1 MKRNVSI
8 LAFAIVSMAIVSCD
22 KNGDAAVDQENSQ
35 IELNVEICSDNAVAL
50 SVVPELQSEY
60 IVGVFDSEFYS
71 SNADDISSLL
81 REGQGQAKKS
91 TGERAIVFTGL
102 DSSKEYYVCAVYGD
116 EKYLAVSVPFTT
128 KDGMTDIISLPVDLI
143 DYAELYM
150 DGLHNF
156 RFRMT
161 DAEFSDSGEGFGG
174 FWDEGTLLEVNAV
187 KEWKGIE
194 HLPEPYEF
202 SGIYSSDPSLSGKP
216 GSVMMNNTS
225 MRLIEDRS
233 VVLEYEVD
241 SVKMCVQVN
250 GEEIEALAVVTLSDG
265 SEYSFTYEGNFNFT
279 ETGYYGR
286 YGYSPLLAEDLTG
299 LDYPL
304 MKETYYC
311 GEVDGLSHYTM
322 ACVNNPDPD
331 SPFGGYN
338 KHCLRINILAPH
350 QESPLDCIPEG
361 TYEISAETGGY
372 LAQEGDYKRV
382 DMTNIEY
389 VGTYYYNLDEE
400 SFEQTMGF
408 LTSGT
413 VTVSKDGDTYTVEVD
428 AETHDGHKVSGKY
441 QGPLTVVEEP
451 EWW

>member
-22 KNGDAAVDQENSQ
+22 KNGDAAVDQEISQ

-71 SNADDISSLL
+71 SNSDDISSLL
-81 REGQGQAKKS
+81 REGQMKCKKS
-91 TGERAIVFTGL
+91 AGEGSVVFTGL
-102 DSSKEYYVCAVYGD
+102 DSSEEYYVCAVYED
-116 EKYLAVSVPFTT
+116 EKYLAVSCPFTT
-128 KDGMTDIISLPVDLI
+128 REGMTDIESLPVDLI
-143 DYAELYM
+143 DNAELYM

-156 RFRMT
+156 NFRMT
-161 DAEFSDSGEGFGG
+161 DAEFSDTGEGFGG
-174 FWDEGTLLEVNAV
+174 YWNDGTLLEVNAV

-216 GSVMMNNTS
+216 GSVMLNNTQ
-225 MRLIEDRS
+225 MRLIEDRN
-233 VVLEYEVD
+233 VVLDYEVD
-241 SVKMCVQVN
+241 AVKIGIQVM
-250 GEEIEALAVVTLSDG
+250 GEELEAVALVTLKDG
-265 SEYSFTYEGNFNFT
+265 TEYSFTYQGGFT
-279 ETGYYGR
+279 FYETGYYGR
-286 YGYSPLLAEDLTG
+286 YGYSPLLEEDLVG

-304 MKETYYC
+304 MKDTYYC
-311 GEVDGLSHYTM
+311 GEVDGLSHYSM
-322 ACVNNPDPD
+322 ACVNDPDPD
-331 SPFGGYN
+331 LPFGGYN
-338 KHCLRINILAPH
+338 KHCIRMNILAPH
-350 QESPLDCIPEG
+350 QDAPLEGVPEG
-361 TYEISAETGGY
+361 VYAISADTCAFSA
-372 LAQEGDYKRV
+372 LEGDYKRV
-382 DMTNIEY
+382 NMIAIDY
-389 VGTYYYNLDEE
+389 VGTYYYNLDEV
-400 SFEQTMGF
+400 SYEQTMGF